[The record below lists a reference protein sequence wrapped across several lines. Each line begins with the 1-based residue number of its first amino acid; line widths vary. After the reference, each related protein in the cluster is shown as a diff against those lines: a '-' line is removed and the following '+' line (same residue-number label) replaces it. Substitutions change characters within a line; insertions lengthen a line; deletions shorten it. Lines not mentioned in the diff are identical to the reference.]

1 MDIPTLAV
9 GAALYTYV
17 VILLV
22 KPMGSHEMYYL
33 LIILST
39 LISFGYAYLCVELTR
54 SVEMATMLYGVC
66 IALCIW
72 FAGFSEKRP
81 NMLHWLRWG
90 CDVDFMYYTIGQLMV
105 NEFKDFNANSRTG
118 DQGEKLLDY
127 YAYGNLN
134 RTECLINLVINLCVV
149 LVGVLVAV
157 SIPYYSARVRTVKEI
172 TLSTSHT
179 SDSGKEGKHG
189 KHGRRVRH
197 SFNVGGPT
205 DDSSLDSSLLSI
217 SPSDDNTAPSQLVD
231 LPTLLLPDMAL
242 R

>member
-1 MDIPTLAV
+1 M
-9 GAALYTYV
+9 
-17 VILLV
+17 V
-22 KPMGSHEMYYL
+22 KPMGSHEMYFI

-90 CDVDFMYYTIGQLMV
+90 CDVDFMYYTIAQLMA
-105 NEFKDFNANSRTG
+105 NEFRDFNANSRTG

-127 YAYGNLN
+127 YSYDNLN
-134 RTECLINLVINLCVV
+134 RTDCLINLVINLCVV
-149 LVGVLVAV
+149 LVAVLVAV

-172 TLSTSHT
+172 KFSSKR
-179 SDSGKEGKHG
+179 SDDVEGGQNGKQKS
-189 KHGRRVRH
+189 RRVRH
-197 SFNVGGPT
+197 SFNVGGHA
-205 DDSSLDSSLLSI
+205 DDSSIDASLV
-217 SPSDDNTAPSQLVD
+217 TATSESNQSTRSQLVD
-231 LPTLLLPDMAL
+231 LPSMHIPDIAP